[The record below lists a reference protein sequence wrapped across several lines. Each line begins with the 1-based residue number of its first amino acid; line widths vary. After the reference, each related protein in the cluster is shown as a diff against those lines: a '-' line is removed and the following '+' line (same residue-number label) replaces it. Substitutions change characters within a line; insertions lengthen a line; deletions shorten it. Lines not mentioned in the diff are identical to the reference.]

1 MRSTYLSETIPII
14 LETQGQSERRLSGLM
29 GRPGLSGLMGHPGLS
44 GPESDPRDL
53 TDPGDLSNLA

>member
-1 MRSTYLSETIPII
+1 MRSTYLPETIPII

-29 GRPGLSGLMGHPGLS
+29 GHPGLS
-44 GPESDPRDL
+44 GPESDPRHL

>member
-1 MRSTYLSETIPII
+1 
-14 LETQGQSERRLSGLM
+14 M